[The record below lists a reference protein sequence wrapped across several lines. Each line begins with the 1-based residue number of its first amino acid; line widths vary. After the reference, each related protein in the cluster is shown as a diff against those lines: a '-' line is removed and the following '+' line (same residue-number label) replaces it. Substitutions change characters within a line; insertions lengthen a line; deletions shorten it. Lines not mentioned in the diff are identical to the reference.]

1 MMSHHRSMRFRFGAL
16 VGCAPATQRLF
27 EQLARIAATNSTV
40 LVEGESGTGKRL
52 VAQEI
57 VRHSLRAAQPVVTL
71 DCDDT
76 PSEVEL
82 ALFGHDRGVCNLPD
96 ESGGAVAVARGGTLV
111 LKEVAALPLTAQAR
125 LVRLIETGCVQRIG
139 GVRQRHI
146 DLRIVAFTR
155 EDLAKRCEQRLF
167 RRDLYFCLRALRVR
181 VPPLRERFEDL
192 PLLVDALAVEE
203 RCPPNLHLDEDFI
216 EWLRC
221 RVWTGNLRELRNVL
235 ERVRAL
241 GLGAVMAEA
250 VDSPP
255 SDVTAL
261 FKAGEHMARAE
272 HAWVVQLLRRHHG
285 NVAQAASTARR
296 SSSWL
301 RRRIRQHKIDLR
313 DFRTAAAPLAA
324 GAAGH

>member
-1 MMSHHRSMRFRFGAL
+1 MRFRFGAL

-27 EQLARIAATNSTV
+27 EQLARIAATNSAV
-40 LVEGESGTGKRL
+40 LVEGETGTGKRM

-57 VRHSLRAAQPVVTL
+57 VRHSGRAAQPVVTL
-71 DCDDT
+71 NCDDV
-76 PSEVEL
+76 PAEVEL

-96 ESGGAVAVARGGTLV
+96 ESGGAVAAARGGTLV
-111 LKEVAALPLTAQAR
+111 LEDVGALPLTAQAR

-139 GVRQRHI
+139 GIKPRRLDV
-146 DLRIVAFTR
+146 RIVAIAR
-155 EDLAKRCEQRLF
+155 EDLAKRCERRLF
-167 RRDLYFCLRALRVR
+167 RSDLYFCLRALRVR

-192 PLLVDALAVEE
+192 PLLVEALAGEE
-203 RCPPNLHLDEDFI
+203 GCPSNLHLDEDFV

-221 RVWTGNLRELRNVL
+221 RAWTGNMRELRNVL

-241 GLGAVMAEA
+241 GVATVMSQPDE
-250 VDSPP
+250 SPP
-255 SDVTAL
+255 SNVTAL
-261 FKAGEHMARAE
+261 FAAGEHMARAE

-301 RRRIRQHKIDLR
+301 RRRIRQHKIDLSE
-313 DFRTAAAPLAA
+313 FRAPAAPLTADHAA
-324 GAAGH
+324 G

>member
-1 MMSHHRSMRFRFGAL
+1 MMSHSRSMRFRFGAL

-27 EQLARIAATNSTV
+27 EQLARIAATQSAV
-40 LVEGESGTGKRL
+40 LVEGETGTGKRL

-57 VRHSLRAAQPVVTL
+57 VRHSGRAAQPVVML

-82 ALFGHDRGVCNLPD
+82 ALFGNDPGVSDQPS
-96 ESGGAVAVARGGTLV
+96 EGGGALAVARGGTLV

-125 LVRLIETGCVQRIG
+125 LVRLIETGFVQRIG
-139 GVRQRHI
+139 AQRTRRIDVRVI
-146 DLRIVAFTR
+146 AITR

-167 RRDLYFCLRALRVR
+167 RSDLYFCLRALRVR

-192 PLLVDALAVEE
+192 PLLVEALAAEE
-203 RCPPNLHLDEDFI
+203 RCPSTLHLDEDFV

-221 RVWTGNLRELRNVL
+221 RAWTGNMRELRNVL

-241 GLGAVMAEA
+241 GLATVMAEP
-250 VDSPP
+250 DHSPP
-255 SDVTAL
+255 ANVTAL
-261 FKAGEHMARAE
+261 FAGAHMAHAE

-285 NVAQAASTARR
+285 NVAQAASAARR

-301 RRRIRQHKIDLR
+301 RRRIRHHNIDLSE
-313 DFRTAAAPLAA
+313 FRAPVASLTADTVA
-324 GAAGH
+324 G